1 MVNMEWYWNSYQ
13 SRNLVVTVHRG
24 LMVYWGL
31 GVLVDMS
38 ETSAAYD
45 LYKVYE
51 PLNPCVLVSGS
62 TMKCFAFLS
71 GYYSRE
77 FDLNNKKN

>member
-1 MVNMEWYWNSYQ
+1 MVNMEWYWNRYQ
-13 SRNLVVTVHRG
+13 SRNLAVTVHRG

-31 GVLVDMS
+31 GVLVHDMS

-51 PLNPCVLVSGS
+51 PLNPCILVSGS
-62 TMKCFAFLS
+62 TMKCFAFLWILLK
-71 GYYSRE
+71 RIL
-77 FDLNNKKN
+77 FKQ